1 MAPPDAPVGKEAGAI
16 MVRLRAIG
24 VLPQNWGSS
33 VSRIGGSIEATNQAA
48 PELDLSYFLTDNIAV
63 EAIAAS
69 TRHNVS
75 VTGSALAPLLGGR
88 PLDVGSIWVLPPTVT
103 VQYHFMPKQ
112 RFSPYIG
119 AGVNFSFFYNA
130 QPNSPLIR
138 SWSLSSGIGPALQ
151 AGFDYNFSG
160 RWFLNVDVKQIF
172 MRTSGNVHANVGGPG
187 GTYVS
192 AKTWLNPTVVGMGI
206 GYRF

>member
-1 MAPPDAPVGKEAGAI
+1 MGKALLAGCVFSFLALAGGAQAQGTPVAMAPPDAPVGKEAGAI

-103 VQYHFMPKQ
+103 
-112 RFSPYIG
+112 G
-119 AGVNFSFFYNA
+119 AIPLHA
-130 QPNSPLIR
+130 EATLQP
-138 SWSLSSGIGPALQ
+138 
-151 AGFDYNFSG
+151 
-160 RWFLNVDVKQIF
+160 V
-172 MRTSGNVHANVGGPG
+172 
-187 GTYVS
+187 
-192 AKTWLNPTVVGMGI
+192 
-206 GYRF
+206 YRRRR